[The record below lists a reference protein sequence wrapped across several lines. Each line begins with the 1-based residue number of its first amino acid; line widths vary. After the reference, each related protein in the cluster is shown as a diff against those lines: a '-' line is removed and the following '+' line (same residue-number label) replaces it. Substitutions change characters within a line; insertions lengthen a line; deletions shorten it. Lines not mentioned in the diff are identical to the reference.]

1 MPMTFY
7 SQGGNGAG
15 AVPFQRIVEPSQ
27 LSMYLNLEQSELLR
41 INGYNERWRFYFG
54 KHWTFKR
61 ESGEPLVTLNYFRK
75 IIDKAVEFLVSKG
88 FTINTPAA
96 LEYVTKPFLDEVWE
110 YNKRQSI
117 VWDYGTTGGVTGD
130 VFTLISYE
138 QPTPFQQKINP
149 FSQGRIRINLLGS
162 EQVFP
167 TWDPL
172 NIDTLLAVRIETI
185 YHADKN
191 DAAPIGTTDEIV
203 TANNNRQL
211 MTKRFTQIITPQYIM
226 KQFHGEPPT
235 IEYNALGEI
244 PLVHISNVSVP
255 REYYGLSDGQ
265 DIVDVQRE
273 INEKCT
279 DVSDIINY
287 HCVDTATEAL
297 TKQGWKKYDEL
308 KKGDLVLSLNAE
320 TDEITWE
327 PVRAVNVYK
336 DVDGLV
342 EWDSRGVSA
351 VTTPKHRWLVER
363 ATGRPANLRYERMIA
378 RTLVSEDGDPAVSE
392 LRGGSRIIL
401 GGGSATH
408 FPETE
413 VFDLEEVETVGWL
426 VTEGSVVNLP
436 SGSQTIILAQSE
448 TANPAYV
455 EDIRALQR
463 YWTKKGHTF
472 TEQRVRNG
480 GVVCWYL
487 GVELTRHLLEIVPN
501 KSLPPSFLTL
511 LTQEQAERLYEV
523 LISADGTR
531 SGGREYWYQDDLD
544 RVAGFQML
552 AAMICGA
559 RTNFSTN
566 CRGHGV
572 TYVHKTRTIE
582 ALSAV
587 KNAKAAGR
595 GTVWCPTVDTGTWFA
610 RRSGYTYWT
619 GNSSPITAVFG
630 AKAKQLDRGPR
641 NIWTGLP
648 EKARIETVNL
658 PGDLTA
664 SKNYIELIKK
674 VLHEL
679 SDTPEGALGAMQP
692 ISNTSGVALH
702 MQYQPLIGKTDRKRS
717 TYEPGFEQINYFI
730 LRTAMVAGLIR
741 LPFDLCRNCGGRIVE
756 TATGKMERYWDPG
769 LGAFADRPAFK
780 KKCYTVDPQTL
791 EFEDPMEMRLK
802 FWRQYGFG
810 MELRDMSLR
819 QIIDEIKREGRSFW
833 DYTVLQEGLLEKW
846 RKENEDAIWDAT
858 PDDPKP
864 TKVPAG
870 EKVIPPPEK
879 DPNAPPDPTTPQV
892 NVAPPKI
899 EPPPTLRI
907 QPIPELDI
915 PEEPE
920 MVDLEEKYVHPVT
933 GEVVDIVIRHMELVP
948 TGCRRPMYLNPFENE
963 VFFNDVLPKDE
974 AMQAELFGMYLDR
987 GLVDIEWCQERIP
1000 EIAESVN
1007 DIRRRAKKR
1016 GATNAAVAPAAGQG
1030 DPNEWKP
1037 ESGPL
1042 ARTMTSVP
1050 GPDGNATPMTQQLQT
1065 EIT

>member
-7 SQGGNGAG
+7 SQSGTGAG

-27 LSMYLNLEQSELLR
+27 LSMYLNLEQAELLR

-88 FTINTPAA
+88 FTINTPSA

-130 VFTLISYE
+130 VFTLVSYE
-138 QPTPFQQKINP
+138 QPTPFQQMVNP

-172 NIDTLLAVRIETI
+172 NVDTLLAVRIETLF
-185 YHADKN
+185 HADKN
-191 DAAPIGTTDEIV
+191 DGAPIGATDEIV
-203 TANNNRQL
+203 NANNRQL

-244 PLVHISNVSVP
+244 PLVHISNISVP

-265 DIVDVQRE
+265 DIIEPQRE

-287 HCVDTATEAL
+287 HA
-297 TKQGWKKYDEL
+297 
-308 KKGDLVLSLNAE
+308 
-320 TDEITWE
+320 
-327 PVRAVNVYK
+327 
-336 DVDGLV
+336 
-342 EWDSRGVSA
+342 
-351 VTTPKHRWLVER
+351 
-363 ATGRPANLRYERMIA
+363 
-378 RTLVSEDGDPAVSE
+378 
-392 LRGGSRIIL
+392 
-401 GGGSATH
+401 
-408 FPETE
+408 
-413 VFDLEEVETVGWL
+413 
-426 VTEGSVVNLP
+426 
-436 SGSQTIILAQSE
+436 
-448 TANPAYV
+448 
-455 EDIRALQR
+455 
-463 YWTKKGHTF
+463 
-472 TEQRVRNG
+472 
-480 GVVCWYL
+480 
-487 GVELTRHLLEIVPN
+487 
-501 KSLPPSFLTL
+501 
-511 LTQEQAERLYEV
+511 
-523 LISADGTR
+523 
-531 SGGREYWYQDDLD
+531 
-544 RVAGFQML
+544 
-552 AAMICGA
+552 
-559 RTNFSTN
+559 
-566 CRGHGV
+566 
-572 TYVHKTRTIE
+572 
-582 ALSAV
+582 
-587 KNAKAAGR
+587 
-595 GTVWCPTVDTGTWFA
+595 
-610 RRSGYTYWT
+610 
-619 GNSSPITAVFG
+619 SPITAVFG
-630 AKAKQLDRGPR
+630 AKAKNLDRGPR

-674 VLHEL
+674 VMHEL

-702 MQYQPLIGKTDRKRS
+702 MQYQPLIGKTDRKRA

-730 LRTAMVAGLIR
+730 LRTGMVAGLIR
-741 LPFDLCRNCGGRIVE
+741 LPFDLCKNCGGRIVE
-756 TATGKMERYWDPG
+756 LPTGKMERYWDPAMG
-769 LGAFADRPAFK
+769 VYNDRPSFK
-780 KKCYTVDPQTL
+780 RKCFTVDPQTL

-810 MELRDMSLR
+810 VELRDMTLR

-846 RKENEDAIWDAT
+846 RKENASKIWDAT

-870 EKVIPPPEK
+870 EKVIPAPEK
-879 DPNAPPDPTTPQV
+879 DPNAPPDPTQPQV

-920 MVDLEEKYVHPVT
+920 MVALEEKYIHPVT
-933 GEVVDIVIRHMELVP
+933 GEVVDIVVRHLELVP

-974 AMQAELFGMYLDR
+974 AMRAELFGMYLDR

-1000 EIAESVN
+1000 EIAEAIN

-1016 GATNAAVAPAAGQG
+1016 GAAGAAAVPAAGQPQ
-1030 DPNEWKP
+1030 DPNAYKP

-1042 ARTMTSVP
+1042 TRTMTSVP

-1065 EIT
+1065 EVT